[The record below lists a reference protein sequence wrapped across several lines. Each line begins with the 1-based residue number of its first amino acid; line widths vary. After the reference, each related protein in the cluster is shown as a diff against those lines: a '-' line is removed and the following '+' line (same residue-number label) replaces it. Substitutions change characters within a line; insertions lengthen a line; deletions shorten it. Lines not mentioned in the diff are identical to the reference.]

1 MCSVSPSPIE
11 ADETEAA
18 RWLRASFRALVR
30 RFSVS
35 ERADVSCCGVTVAQ
49 AAAVETLKAEGPM
62 RLGAL
67 CRRLGITPSTL
78 TRNLSRLESAGL
90 VSRVRDADD
99 ARANRV
105 GLTVE
110 GRTAAER
117 LERQEEAFAADI
129 LSRLPVERRR
139 RALEGLSDLL
149 GALRE
154 ATEACCPG
162 AFDHLMT
169 PPVGGPVRGRCQ
181 CEVNDE

>member
-1 MCSVSPSPIE
+1 MLIPSARE
-11 ADETEAA
+11 ADEARQA
-18 RWLRASFRALVR
+18 RWLHASFRALVR

-62 RLGAL
+62 RMGAL

-78 TRNLSRLESAGL
+78 TRNLGRLESAGL

-105 GLTVE
+105 ELTAK

-117 LERQEEAFAADI
+117 LERQEQAFAAAI
-129 LSRLPVERRR
+129 LSRLPFERRR

-169 PPVGGPVRGRCQ
+169 LPAGEPVREGCQ
-181 CEVNDE
+181 CEVRDE

>member
-1 MCSVSPSPIE
+1 MCPVSPSPVE

-49 AAAVETLKAEGPM
+49 AAAVETLKVEGPM
-62 RLGAL
+62 RMGAL

-78 TRNLSRLESAGL
+78 TRNLRRLESAGL
-90 VSRVRDADD
+90 VSRVRDAAD

-105 GLTVE
+105 GLTAQ
-110 GRTAAER
+110 GRKAAER
-117 LERQEEAFAADI
+117 LEQQEEAFAADI
-129 LSRLPVERRR
+129 LSRLPLERRR

-169 PPVGGPVRGRCQ
+169 LPAAEPARVGCQ
-181 CEVNDE
+181 CEVRDV